1 MSCFGRVAALRE
13 QSISIKTKMAVHFN
27 LSAFLM
33 AWQFAIRILIKSDK
47 HLQPRK
53 KKHFAKA
60 LRDRQ
65 NSPSAAM
72 QVEYIEYRVIKTVAL
87 QS

>member
-1 MSCFGRVAALRE
+1 MSCFGRVAALRG
-13 QSISIKTKMAVHFN
+13 QSLSIKTKSAVHFN

-33 AWQFAIRILIKSDK
+33 AWQFAIRILIKPDK
-47 HLQPRK
+47 HLEPRK
-53 KKHFAKA
+53 KNFAKA

-65 NSPSAAM
+65 NSTSAAM

>member
-1 MSCFGRVAALRE
+1 
-13 QSISIKTKMAVHFN
+13 
-27 LSAFLM
+27 M
-33 AWQFAIRILIKSDK
+33 AWQFAIRILIKFDK
-47 HLQPRK
+47 HLQPR

-65 NSPSAAM
+65 NSTSAAM
-72 QVEYIEYRVIKTVAL
+72 QVEYIEYCVIKTVAL